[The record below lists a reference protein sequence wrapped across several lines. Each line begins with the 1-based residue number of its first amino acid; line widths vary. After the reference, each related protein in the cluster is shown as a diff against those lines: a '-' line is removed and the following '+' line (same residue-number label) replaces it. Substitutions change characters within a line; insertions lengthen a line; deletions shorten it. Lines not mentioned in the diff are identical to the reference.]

1 MIGLLE
7 QTVVGDVIGD
17 SHAITCHVVSSRA
30 MNCTK
35 RRKALS

>member
-1 MIGLLE
+1 MIWPVE

-17 SHAITCHVVSSRA
+17 SHAISCHLVPSRA
-30 MNCTK
+30 MNYTK